1 MTAPAGVAP
10 MSIPLTRPV
19 LGEAEERAVLEVLRS
34 GWLVQGPKVAELE
47 RVVASLVGA
56 RHAVAT
62 SNCTTALHLALILH
76 GIGAG
81 DEVIVPSFTFI
92 ATANAVTYT
101 GATPVF
107 ADIDPRTYNLDP
119 DAVNA
124 AITPRTKAIMPV
136 HQIGLAADVDRL
148 RAIARQ
154 HGTVLIEDAAPALGA
169 TYRGRPVGGL
179 GNTSCFSF
187 HPRKAITTGEGGMI
201 TTDDG
206 ALAERARVLRAHGMS
221 VSDLARHQ
229 ARRVI
234 IEEYQDVGYNY
245 RMSDVHAAIGI
256 EQLKRLPSILAQR
269 CELAERYTAAF
280 SDLEGVQLPFSSG
293 ETPHTYQSYMIQ
305 LRAGAGSTRERLM
318 DELLAASIPTRRG
331 VMAIHREPVYR
342 KRCGSVSLPVTET
355 AAATTVLIPLYAG
368 MTDGEQEYVI
378 DHVRRALG
386 RS

>member
-1 MTAPAGVAP
+1 MTAPTGLAP

-19 LGEAEERAVLEVLRS
+19 LGDAEERAVLEVLRS
-34 GWLVQGPKVAELE
+34 GWLVQGPRVAEFE
-47 RVVASLVGA
+47 RMVAGLVGA

-76 GIGAG
+76 GIAAG

-92 ATANAVTYT
+92 ATANAVAYT

-119 DAVNA
+119 DAVDA

-136 HQIGLAADVDRL
+136 HQIGLAADIDRL

-154 HGTVLIEDAAPALGA
+154 HGLALIEDAAPALGA
-169 TYRGRPVGGL
+169 TYRGRRVGGL
-179 GNTSCFSF
+179 GNTACFSF
-187 HPRKAITTGEGGMI
+187 HPRKAVTTGEGGMI
-201 TTDDG
+201 TTDDE

-234 IEEYQDVGYNY
+234 IEEYQDLGYNY
-245 RMSDVHAAIGI
+245 RMTDIHAAIGI

-269 CELAERYTAAF
+269 REIADRYTAAF
-280 SDLEGVQLPFSSG
+280 SDLDGVQLPFSSS
-293 ETPHTYQSYMIQ
+293 ETPHTYQSYMLQ
-305 LRAGAGSTRERLM
+305 LGTDAFTTRERLM
-318 DELLAASIPTRRG
+318 EELLAAGIPTRRG

-342 KRCGSVSLPVTET
+342 ERCGSVSLPVTET

-386 RS
+386 GS

>member
-1 MTAPAGVAP
+1 MIAPAGVAP

-47 RVVASLVGA
+47 RVVAGLVGA

-107 ADIDPRTYNLDP
+107 ADIDPSTYNLDP

-136 HQIGLAADVDRL
+136 HQIGLAADMDRL
-148 RAIARQ
+148 HAIARQ

-179 GNTSCFSF
+179 GNTACFSF
-187 HPRKAITTGEGGMI
+187 HPRKAVTTGEGGMI

-206 ALAERARVLRAHGMS
+206 ALAERARLLRAHGMS

-234 IEEYQDVGYNY
+234 IEEYQDIGYNY

-318 DELLAASIPTRRG
+318 DELLAAGIPTRRG